1 MIVSPL
7 RAVCLFTINIEL
19 VEPALHT
26 LTGGEFIIVALTLS
40 QHPTVRNGLENIN
53 MRLVH

>member
-19 VEPALHT
+19 IEPALHT

-40 QHPTVRNGLENIN
+40 QHPTVRDSLENIN